1 MNLVITMKLT
11 DRSLTNHILPVTH
24 LEYIDSIT
32 IVRDTPGQDITKVRY
47 LTPSRFMGTSAVL
60 KVPARFFQMIR
71 ASLSG
76 KPALVHSFLLFPHG
90 YLAFF
95 AGKLTGRKVGVSLIA
110 GPVETF
116 IFGNNPIGTY
126 SYCQPLSQSNSMN
139 RVILFLL
146 KRFDVITVTGSYT
159 RNYLISKGIDEGKI
173 WILPHVVDEHFRPL
187 STIKK
192 EYDLIFIG
200 RLVRVKHVETIIRAV
215 SVVKDTLPSIKLAI
229 VGDGEERTMLEELTR
244 SLGLSDNIDFAGYQA
259 NTWEWYNRGK
269 ISLLTSEREGF
280 PYTVIESLRC
290 GVPVIVSKCGDV
302 TDIVKDTYNGRIIPD
317 YQDYHAY
324 AEAIIGL
331 IQNPALLD
339 SYSKNCLKSFENEVP
354 NPVETIWDQILQ
366 SSGRRKNREA

>member
-1 MNLVITMKLT
+1 
-11 DRSLTNHILPVTH
+11 
-24 LEYIDSIT
+24 
-32 IVRDTPGQDITKVRY
+32 
-47 LTPSRFMGTSAVL
+47 
-60 KVPARFFQMIR
+60 
-71 ASLSG
+71 
-76 KPALVHSFLLFPHG
+76 
-90 YLAFF
+90 
-95 AGKLTGRKVGVSLIA
+95 
-110 GPVETF
+110 
-116 IFGNNPIGTY
+116 
-126 SYCQPLSQSNSMN
+126 
-139 RVILFLL
+139 
-146 KRFDVITVTGSYT
+146 
-159 RNYLISKGIDEGKI
+159 
-173 WILPHVVDEHFRPL
+173 L

-244 SLGLSDNIDFAGYQA
+244 SLGLSDHIDFAGYQA

-302 TDIVKDTYNGRIIPD
+302 TDIVKDSYNGRIIPD

-339 SYSKNCLKSFENEVP
+339 SYSKNCLKSFENEVS

-366 SSGRRKNREA
+366 STGRRKNREA